1 MPLKMTDLGE
11 EFLLQED
18 ALNVFWDNET
28 LCQRMQCQGYA
39 GDTDDDGSFWMGYCD
54 VPPAPTLQQRKWSN
68 TPLTVG
74 STVPTTYC
82 TSSPNIACLLG
93 AAAKE
98 SKRMAFQRRSCGTH
112 FEMVACKDGVILRDA
127 IGILYQQIVPCAVT
141 REGRILE
148 GRSGRWL
155 SWRHVSD
162 PLREFLFLIPTTL
175 GSIGLEVMVPRRT
188 CFYQE
193 TQEESLRN
201 LCPWHPWVTS
211 GSLHQD
217 SMRQGK
223 KSRYWQEQQP
233 LVIRRR

>member
-1 MPLKMTDLGE
+1 
-11 EFLLQED
+11 
-18 ALNVFWDNET
+18 
-28 LCQRMQCQGYA
+28 
-39 GDTDDDGSFWMGYCD
+39 
-54 VPPAPTLQQRKWSN
+54 
-68 TPLTVG
+68 
-74 STVPTTYC
+74 
-82 TSSPNIACLLG
+82 
-93 AAAKE
+93 
-98 SKRMAFQRRSCGTH
+98 MAFQRRSCGTH

-193 TQEESLRN
+193 TQEESL
-201 LCPWHPWVTS
+201 
-211 GSLHQD
+211 
-217 SMRQGK
+217 
-223 KSRYWQEQQP
+223 
-233 LVIRRR
+233 